1 MYISNKQNSEVPVL
15 EKEVHTLVAFSFSIG
30 NRKMHYSHRGQ

>member
-15 EKEVHTLVAFSFSIG
+15 EKEVHTLVAFFSIG